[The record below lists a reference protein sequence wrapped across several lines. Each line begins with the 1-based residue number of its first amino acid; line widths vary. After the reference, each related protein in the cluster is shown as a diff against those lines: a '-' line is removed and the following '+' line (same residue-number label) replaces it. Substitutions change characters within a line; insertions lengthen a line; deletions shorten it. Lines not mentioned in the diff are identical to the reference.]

1 MKKLVFILFIQFV
14 VAQQVPI
21 DSISYDYF
29 YEKELKQIVRLKEI
43 QENKPFNSKKQFE
56 IAEQYQNINC
66 EDSAYATYFK
76 IYEYEKVQE
85 TFDNHMFN
93 ELLFKLHK
101 IESSKTS
108 YDKERRYF
116 LGELQTL
123 TQNDAS
129 DEWSAKIKYERF
141 KDYFL
146 DSAKYNLASRDIKA
160 VQKSEFYK
168 SNEQF
173 KTSVLIGLGY
183 FQTIQK
189 QYLNAEATLFDASYL
204 AEKNKDTLNEVYS
217 FINLSVNENYRKNYE
232 KALYYVDKASKVKNT
247 KFRIKLERIF
257 AIIKG
262 NSYYGLKDSVNL
274 KQQDLRLEKLNLLID
289 DFRKNSNFYEIDIAY
304 QVKEKDKKILELSS
318 FKNTFKKN
326 RIVYSILLFMV
337 FLLALYSFVRWKK
350 SDRNKKR
357 LDEENE
363 FLNIQNKKTKSELE
377 NVKSL
382 VHNDHIILKN
392 KTKVYL
398 SELIYIKSDGHYL
411 NLNTTAKKE
420 FVRGKISEM
429 EQQLPPNFV
438 KCQRSYIVN
447 QNYIKQYTSTEVFM
461 SNGDVVPLSRGFKFE
476 N

>member
-1 MKKLVFILFIQFV
+1 MKKLIFILFAQFV

-29 YEKELKQIVRLKEI
+29 YENELKQIVRLKEA
-43 QENKPFNSKKQFE
+43 QKNKPFNPNKQFD

-76 IYEYEKVQE
+76 VYEYEKAQQ
-85 TFDNHMFN
+85 TFDEQMFR

-101 IESSKTS
+101 VESSKTD
-108 YDKERRYF
+108 YEKERRFF
-116 LGELQTL
+116 LGELKTL
-123 TQNDAS
+123 TQNDVS
-129 DEWSAKIKYERF
+129 DEWFAKIKYEQF

-146 DSAKYNLASRDIKA
+146 DSTKYNLANRDIKA
-160 VQKSEFYK
+160 IQNSEFYK
-168 SNEQF
+168 TNKLF

-183 FQTIQK
+183 FQTSQK
-189 QYLNAEATLFDASYL
+189 QYLNAEATLFEALYL
-204 AEKNKDTLNEVYS
+204 AEKNNDTLNQVYS
-217 FINLSVNENYRKNYE
+217 FINLSVNENYRKQYE
-232 KALYYVDKASKVKNT
+232 KALHYIDKASKVKNT
-247 KFRIKLERIF
+247 KFKIKIERIF

-262 NSYYGLKDSVNL
+262 NAYYGLKDSVNL
-274 KQQDLRLEKLNLLID
+274 KLQDLRLEKLNLLID

-304 QVKEKDKKILELSS
+304 QVKEKDKKIVELSS
-318 FKNTFKKN
+318 FKKTFKKN
-326 RIVYSILLFMV
+326 KIVYSILLFAV

-357 LDEENE
+357 LNEENE
-363 FLNIQNKKTKSELE
+363 FLNIENEKTKTELE

-382 VHNDHIILKN
+382 VHNDHIVLKN

-411 NLNTTAKKE
+411 NLHTTSKKE

-447 QNYIKQYTSTEVFM
+447 QNYIKQYGSTEVFM
-461 SNGDVVPLSRGFKFE
+461 SNGDVVPVSRGFKFE
-476 N
+476 K